1 MHEIKLLLS
10 ISVQGQNRV
19 TIALIHLRSVF
30 FGHSSYSYKS
40 PERRFSW
47 IVSSQPVFRSYS
59 GTNPSSFC
67 MRLPST
73 AISSVYLSII
83 TRIAGVF
90 KPIKWPAFSITPAKT
105 RDNPA
110 GSENLGGFRPRAEQ
124 IDSIISFK
132 V

>member
-10 ISVQGQNRV
+10 ISVQGLPAVSVAGQNRV

-40 PERRFSW
+40 PERRIPW
-47 IVSSQPVFRSYS
+47 IVSSHPVFRSYC
-59 GTNPSSFC
+59 GTNPSSFW

-83 TRIAGVF
+83 SLIASIPF
-90 KPIKWPAFSITPAKT
+90 HFSLYPLYQTYLCLIIESLIKFISAVI
-105 RDNPA
+105 
-110 GSENLGGFRPRAEQ
+110 
-124 IDSIISFK
+124 IISQPLL
-132 V
+132 